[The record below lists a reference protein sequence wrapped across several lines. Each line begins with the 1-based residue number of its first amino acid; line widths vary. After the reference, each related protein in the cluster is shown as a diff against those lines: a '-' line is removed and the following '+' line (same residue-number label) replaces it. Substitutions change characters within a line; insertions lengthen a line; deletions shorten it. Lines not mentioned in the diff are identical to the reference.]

1 MKGTTVRVCTIVYC
15 LSPLSPS
22 LPHVCVRGEPH
33 VFLRGE
39 PRLVA
44 PPALGAL
51 FTLLLPAACLLLP
64 PSLSPL
70 SLRAGVNDRVW
81 PTD

>member
-1 MKGTTVRVCTIVYC
+1 MTTNEGNHCARVYYC
-15 LSPLSPS
+15 VLPLPPLS
-22 LPHVCVRGEPH
+22 LMCVCVESLTSSCVASRA
-33 VFLRGE
+33 
-39 PRLVA
+39 A